1 MSKHLYST
9 TVTVDV
15 DVDIDTDDLEDQDL
29 LEICQERGLMSGG
42 MPGEVIEE
50 LFVLFKQGKHD
61 QVLQRVRRLVEDA
74 KGVVL

>member
-9 TVTVDV
+9 TVEVEV
-15 DVDIDTDDLEDQDL
+15 DVDIDTDDLTDQDIREL
-29 LEICQERGLMSGG
+29 CEARNIHFNTGL
-42 MPGEVIEE
+42 IEE

-61 QVLQRVRRLVEDA
+61 QVLERVRQVVQDA